1 MDLVNLDLPKLPT
14 LIIDTREKTP
24 YDYEGEEEFAS
35 IVHEKLDA
43 GDYSIKGIEHLVV
56 IERKAN
62 ADELFNNFTQ
72 NKERIFAEFERLRG
86 HKIKIMMIE
95 QSCEDIMNPLNYYV
109 NKKGLNTR
117 AATMPVAV
125 VASNLNLLIVEYG
138 VQVIFAGAKARS
150 MTKNI
155 LLAAY
160 KAAKQGKL
168 Q

>member
-1 MDLVNLDLPKLPT
+1 MNSELPKLPT
-14 LIIDTREKTP
+14 LVVDTRERIP
-24 YDYEGEEEFAS
+24 FDYEGDEEFEA
-35 IVHEKLDA
+35 IVHTKLDA
-43 GDYSIKGIEHLVV
+43 GDYSLKGLEHLIV

-72 NKERIFAEFERLRG
+72 NKDRIYAEFERLRG

-95 QSCEDIMNPLNYYV
+95 QSCEDIMNPQNYYV
-109 NKKGLNTR
+109 NKKGLNKR
-117 AATMPVAV
+117 AITMPVAV
-125 VASNLNLLIVEYG
+125 VAANLNTLIIEYG
-138 VQVIFAGAKARS
+138 VQVIFAGSKARS

-168 Q
+168 

>member
-1 MDLVNLDLPKLPT
+1 LKYDLPKLPI

-24 YDYEGEEEFAS
+24 YDFDGDEDFEAVEH
-35 IVHEKLDA
+35 IKLDG
-43 GDYSIKGIEHLVV
+43 GDYSIKGMEHLVV

-72 NKERIFAEFERLRG
+72 NKDRIFAEFERLKN
-86 HKIKIMMIE
+86 HKIKVMIIE
-95 QSCEDIMNPLNYYV
+95 QSCEDIMNPFNYYV

-117 AATMPVAV
+117 DQKMPVAV
-125 VASNLNLLIVEYG
+125 VASNLTTLIVEYG
-138 VQVIFAGAKARS
+138 VQVIFAGARARS

-160 KAAKQGKL
+160 KQHRQGKL
-168 Q
+168 

>member
-1 MDLVNLDLPKLPT
+1 MKSDLPKLPT
-14 LIIDTREKTP
+14 LVVDTREKTP
-24 YDYEGEEEFAS
+24 FDYEGEEEFEA

-43 GDYSIKGIEHLVV
+43 GDYSLKGLEHIIV

-72 NKERIFAEFERLRG
+72 NKERIFAEFERLRN
-86 HKIKIMMIE
+86 HKIKILMIE
-95 QSCEDIMNPLNYYV
+95 QSCEDICNPNNYYV
-109 NKKGLNTR
+109 NKKGLNKR
-117 AATMPVAV
+117 DFKMPVAV
-125 VASNLNLLIVEYG
+125 VASNLNTLMLEYG
-138 VQVIFAGAKARS
+138 VQVIFAGARARS

-168 Q
+168 